1 MPILE
6 NNGKFPEPPPRKNR
20 PHDYSDYPKRVEPVR
35 LDPFANFV
43 KIRHSTENM
52 RESQTENQRTED
64 GNELEGGHLQG
75 NRAMM

>member
-1 MPILE
+1 MPIFE

-20 PHDYSDYPKRVEPVR
+20 PHDYSDYPKRVEPVC

-43 KIRHSTENM
+43 KIRHTTENV

-64 GNELEGGHLQG
+64 SDEFEGRHLQG
-75 NRAMM
+75 NQSLR